1 MSMLAKSIEC
11 LRVIVA
17 IQCVGAA
24 GKYLLSAREQESSLY
39 GLLFF
44 DWGWDESTAQSLDDI
59 GAWLCLLASILLG
72 LIACFD
78 LLGSRRSS
86 GGLPPHWLTWLEFPI
101 LIFVAIWFLTL
112 AWAEMMRGGLYT
124 EWAIAEQA
132 VRFTTPLALAIGL
145 IFREQV
151 NTKRLSNVISG
162 ILQISVAATFAVHGL
177 KAISGYGPFV
187 DLILLS
193 DSLPLVG
200 NMSQALA
207 ERLLWA
213 IGWIDVG
220 LALLI
225 VGVRWRSV
233 ALYMAFWGFLTVAS
247 RVVALGAEAW
257 PESLI
262 RIANGGAPLGLFFL
276 FQQLKQVK
284 MTESE
289 CSSEVCEESDI

>member
-1 MSMLAKSIEC
+1 MLAKSMVC
-11 LRVIVA
+11 LRLIVS

-44 DWGWDESTAQSLDDI
+44 DWGWDESTAQSLDDV
-59 GAWLCLLASILLG
+59 GAWFCLVAAILFG
-72 LIACFD
+72 LTACFD
-78 LLGSRRSS
+78 LLANRRAS
-86 GGLPPHWLTWLEFPI
+86 GGLPPRWLTWLEFPI
-101 LIFVAIWFLTL
+101 LIFVAGWFFTL
-112 AWAEMMRGGLYT
+112 AWAEMMRGGVYT

-132 VRFTTPLALAIGL
+132 VRFMTPLALAIGL
-145 IFREQV
+145 IVRDQGSA
-151 NTKRLSNVISG
+151 KRSSYVISG
-162 ILQISVAATFAVHGL
+162 MLQISVAATFAVHGW
-177 KAISGYGPFV
+177 KAIAGYGPFV

-193 DSLPLVG
+193 DSLPWVG
-200 NMSQALA
+200 SMSQTFA

-225 VGVRWRSV
+225 VGVRWRWV
-233 ALYMAFWGFLTVAS
+233 ALYMAFWGFLTVTS
-247 RVVALGAEAW
+247 RVVALGVEAW

-276 FQQLKQVK
+276 FQQLRQVK
-284 MTESE
+284 MAESE